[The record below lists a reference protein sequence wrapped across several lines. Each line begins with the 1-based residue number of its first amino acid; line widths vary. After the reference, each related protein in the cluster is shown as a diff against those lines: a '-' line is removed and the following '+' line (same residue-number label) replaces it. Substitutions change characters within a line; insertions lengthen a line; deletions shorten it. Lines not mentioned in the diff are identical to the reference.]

1 MISGIFSLFRELEWL
16 VMEEFQKCI
25 SSDIHVSFKDDLT
38 LRERKKNLLE
48 LIRNSKVDTLKSL
61 FPGETFLSVR
71 KNDSTVQLHQY
82 YFTMPSHRWYCKRCA
97 MLISWWIWSSNSSK
111 YHSSALYYHFTKLK
125 TYMNGFIS

>member
-1 MISGIFSLFRELEWL
+1 MISGIFSLFRELEGL
-16 VMEEFQKCI
+16 VMKEFQKCI

-48 LIRNSKVDTLKSL
+48 LIRNSKIDTLKSL

-82 YFTMPSHRWYCKRCA
+82 YFTMPSHRRSCKRCS
-97 MLISWWIWSSNSSK
+97 M
-111 YHSSALYYHFTKLK
+111 
-125 TYMNGFIS
+125 FIS